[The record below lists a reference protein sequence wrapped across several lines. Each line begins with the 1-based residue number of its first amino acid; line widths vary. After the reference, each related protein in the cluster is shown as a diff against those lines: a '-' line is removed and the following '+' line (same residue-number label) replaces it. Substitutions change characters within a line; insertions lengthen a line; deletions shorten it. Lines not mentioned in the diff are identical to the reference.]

1 MTLSGL
7 CWCGPG
13 YLGSAAAAAAVLQ
26 SSAGCRHLLQP
37 HEPPEWPRHRGVP
50 RQARR
55 TGARSRG
62 VKWARSVCVQ
72 GLSSDGGSGK
82 PGREDNIG
90 SIITM
95 LITDQVSTY
104 LRIYISTGNVYI
116 SNRCVHLHCKSQIRT
131 VNWKYELCWAWR
143 KCQYFIPISGIFLLV
158 SKVQCTVEKCA
169 VRMKVKIT
177 LYSTAAASGGGCSAG
192 AAHQSRAQSTSVLRP
207 AHLSQG
213 CHEYS
218 NYSNNRLWIMGI
230 HIRFGPFSKSE

>member
-1 MTLSGL
+1 M
-7 CWCGPG
+7 
-13 YLGSAAAAAAVLQ
+13 
-26 SSAGCRHLLQP
+26 
-37 HEPPEWPRHRGVP
+37 
-50 RQARR
+50 
-55 TGARSRG
+55 
-62 VKWARSVCVQ
+62 
-72 GLSSDGGSGK
+72 SSDGGSGK

-104 LRIYISTGNVYI
+104 LHIYIY
-116 SNRCVHLHCKSQIRT
+116 RECLHKQSVRASALQIA
-131 VNWKYELCWAWR
+131 NQS
-143 KCQYFIPISGIFLLV
+143 CQLKVRALLSLEKMSIFNPISGIFLLV
-158 SKVQCTVEKCA
+158 SKVQCTVEKCT

-218 NYSNNRLWIMGI
+218 NYSNNRL
-230 HIRFGPFSKSE
+230 